1 MGSVQEL
8 LELHERVKS
17 SGCPNYMGVRVPVR
31 SRWNVQYMEQALDDY
46 DDKMVVTFCRFG
58 WPIGLIGDEIQ
69 GPREARNHRGAT
81 EFADQLDQY
90 IARELEEGTL
100 LGPFSESPFI
110 SPIWV
115 SPLNTTDK
123 RDSPDRRVIMDLSFP
138 PGNSINDRIPKDSYL
153 GEEISLR
160 YPSVDALTELVREKG
175 RGCALM
181 KSDLKRAYKQIFV
194 DPGDWNFLGM
204 RWKGLLYFDMT
215 MPMGLRSSAM
225 CCQRITNAVKHIMRS
240 KGFGLVAYLDDM
252 VSAEVWEHAQD
263 CFIALRETLWLMG
276 GVEAEHKSVSPSTK
290 MVFLGV
296 LFDTEK
302 LTLEVSRERVDEC
315 MNMLDEWLDKR
326 EVRRKEIESLVG
338 KLAFMAACV
347 RPGRLFMSRVLEFL
361 KGLPKVGKVEVP
373 ESVRRDLLWWKVFL
387 PQYNG
392 VSMMPWQKWSAPD
405 EVVATD
411 ACLQGCGAWFNSHQ
425 EFFHAQFPE
434 SVTCRNLSI
443 NALEL
448 LTVVVAAKVWGKLWH
463 GLRIVIQCDNETSV
477 TVLNTGRTHNSFLQ
491 GCLRELELVAA
502 RCEFEIR
509 AVHIK
514 GVDNRIPDALSRW
527 EAGGGAEA
535 ALQRTD
541 CWNGGDGEI
550 CL

>member
-1 MGSVQEL
+1 M
-8 LELHERVKS
+8 
-17 SGCPNYMGVRVPVR
+17 
-31 SRWNVQYMEQALDDY
+31 
-46 DDKMVVTFCRFG
+46 
-58 WPIGLIGDEIQ
+58 
-69 GPREARNHRGAT
+69 
-81 EFADQLDQY
+81 
-90 IARELEEGTL
+90 
-100 LGPFSESPFI
+100 
-110 SPIWV
+110 
-115 SPLNTTDK
+115 
-123 RDSPDRRVIMDLSFP
+123 
-138 PGNSINDRIPKDSYL
+138 
-153 GEEISLR
+153 R
-160 YPSVDALTELVREKG
+160 YPSIDALTELVREKG

-194 DPGDWNFLGM
+194 DPGRGLELLG
-204 RWKGLLYFDMT
+204 
-215 MPMGLRSSAM
+215 
-225 CCQRITNAVKHIMRS
+225 H
-240 KGFGLVAYLDDM
+240 
-252 VSAEVWEHAQD
+252 EVEGPIIFRYDH
-263 CFIALRETLWLMG
+263 
-276 GVEAEHKSVSPSTK
+276 TK

-361 KGLPKVGKVEVP
+361 SGLPKVGKVEVP

-434 SVTCRNLSI
+434 TVTSRNLSI

-448 LTVVVAAKVWGKLWH
+448 LTVVVAAKVWGKLWR

-477 TVLNTGRTHNSFLQ
+477 TVLNTGRAHNSFLQ

-502 RCEFEIR
+502 RCEFEI
-509 AVHIK
+509 
-514 GVDNRIPDALSRW
+514 
-527 EAGGGAEA
+527 
-535 ALQRTD
+535 
-541 CWNGGDGEI
+541 
-550 CL
+550 